1 MKSKMLKVRF
11 LVNTA
16 YQGPRKEGEEIYVPE
31 DFASRWAK
39 NSIAEI
45 VTEDEKS
52 DQHDVS
58 EEEVVDDEEEAAKEE
73 GKHDYSDM
81 NAKDLYALCKQK
93 GIEVEA
99 KKSKEY
105 YLEKL
110 AQ

>member
-45 VTEDEKS
+45 VTEGEKS
-52 DQHDVS
+52 DQNDVH
-58 EEEVVDDEEEAAKEE
+58 EEVVADEVPAEEDD
-73 GKHDYSDM
+73 KHDYSGM

-99 KKSKEY
+99 KRSKEY

-110 AQ
+110 A